1 MKKLVFLSML
11 LCSMLLSAFALQQ
24 TGASISS
31 IDSLRN
37 VFNTV
42 KNDSVKAR
50 AALLLANNLMF
61 ERKDTVAA
69 TGYLGAAQK
78 LCTTK

>member
-1 MKKLVFLSML
+1 MHYSR
-11 LCSMLLSAFALQQ
+11 
-24 TGASISS
+24 GASISS

-69 TGYLGAAQK
+69 TGYLG
-78 LCTTK
+78 